1 MNHFGDGGGG
11 NDHTILSR
19 GDMPFIY
26 TVNLPITIIT
36 SPTGGR
42 SRHSHGCFGSD
53 MCFILYIAT
62 KKYYVK

>member
-26 TVNLPITIIT
+26 TVNLPITIDYI
-36 SPTGGR
+36 PYGR
-42 SRHSHGCFGSD
+42 
-53 MCFILYIAT
+53 
-62 KKYYVK
+62 KK